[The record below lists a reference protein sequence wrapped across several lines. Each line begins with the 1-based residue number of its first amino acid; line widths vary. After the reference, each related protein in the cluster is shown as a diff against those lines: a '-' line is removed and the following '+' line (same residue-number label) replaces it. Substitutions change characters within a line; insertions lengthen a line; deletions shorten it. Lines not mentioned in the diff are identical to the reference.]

1 MITCSPLSSTLV
13 ERSGYDLLI
22 LRRPESIFG
31 NSDGAIGSIATFST
45 DCVICL
51 IGRKMYRSSS
61 TSVDMSVAVFV
72 TEASTPPIKTRLPAG
87 ASSTGT
93 KYLMRYCKGF
103 VPGILAEG
111 GTDRD
116 PETHMSST
124 VALIMSSSSSGEY
137 PSPSTLTCSP
147 LLSVPL

>member
-72 TEASTPPIKTRLPAG
+72 MEASTPPITTRLPAG
-87 ASSTGT
+87 T
-93 KYLMRYCKGF
+93 
-103 VPGILAEG
+103 
-111 GTDRD
+111 
-116 PETHMSST
+116 
-124 VALIMSSSSSGEY
+124 
-137 PSPSTLTCSP
+137 SPNGPKHPDDHC
-147 LLSVPL
+147 